1 MICPLCWEQENVVTH
16 LIRNLGE
23 WCNRVAEADRWSDKV
38 MRQRWLTLSQL
49 GEVHLQKMQIG
60 WTGPW
65 PAPRQPQS
73 DEWTCVWNKR
83 NRIKRWTADDNL
95 TRLISQRHINIVRSG
110 KINILSISFQQI
122 KPEELSFT
130 SSNFT
135 GHVKHQN
142 FTRQ

>member
-60 WTGPW
+60 WTGP
-65 PAPRQPQS
+65 
-73 DEWTCVWNKR
+73 
-83 NRIKRWTADDNL
+83 
-95 TRLISQRHINIVRSG
+95 
-110 KINILSISFQQI
+110 
-122 KPEELSFT
+122 
-130 SSNFT
+130 
-135 GHVKHQN
+135 
-142 FTRQ
+142 